1 MSYELTAFSFVPVC
15 AFAPL
20 CLFVVDRP
28 GKINAG
34 GDTDMDLSTMM
45 KQAQRIQEQIAKIQ
59 EELGDRTVDATAG
72 AGMVTVTANGKQEIL
87 SIKISPDAME
97 SYDATMIEDLITAA
111 VNEALR
117 SSKALLQS
125 ELSKITG
132 GIRIPG
138 INM

>member
-1 MSYELTAFSFVPVC
+1 
-15 AFAPL
+15 
-20 CLFVVDRP
+20 
-28 GKINAG
+28 
-34 GDTDMDLSTMM
+34 MDLSTMM
-45 KQAQRIQEQIAKIQ
+45 KQAQKIQEQIAKVQ
-59 EELGDRTVDATAG
+59 DELGERTVDATAG

-87 SIKISPDAME
+87 SIKISPEAID
-97 SYDATMIEDLITAA
+97 SDDTTMLEDLITAA

-125 ELSKITG
+125 EISKITG